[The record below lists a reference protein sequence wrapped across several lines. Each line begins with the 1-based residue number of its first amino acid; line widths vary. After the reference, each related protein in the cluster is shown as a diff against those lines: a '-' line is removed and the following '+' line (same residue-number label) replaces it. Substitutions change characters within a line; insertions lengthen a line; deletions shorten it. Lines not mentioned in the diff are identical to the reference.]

1 MSCLNTN
8 LPEYKALEE
17 VFGNNAKTK
26 IFIKRWQKEFKTDAF
41 PTVEFLQNT
50 MDLQNVKNKNKKNEF
65 VDMLFANLISEGF
78 IEQKGQNY
86 LTFNGL
92 PSDMLNFRKLE
103 DGIIVSINSSS
114 FSVNDIIQK
123 SKSKD
128 LLNTGILL
136 SHLKK
141 IFPDVNIT
149 YISEREAEQLFLS
162 VPLADRKVDDFGMV
176 KSFYDAN
183 TKTNVTRSISTIER
197 TPVEG
202 TSYLLNSR
210 GYAPFYRC
218 CAFR

>member
-78 IEQKGQNY
+78 IEQKGQNFFIKSIGKGNSTILRQKSYIKNY

-123 SKSKD
+123 SENKV
-128 LLNTGILL
+128 LLQDFLVLTCQDFYTANIKNDINNIESDISCFLIQLL
-136 SHLKK
+136 
-141 IFPDVNIT
+141 
-149 YISEREAEQLFLS
+149 
-162 VPLADRKVDDFGMV
+162 
-176 KSFYDAN
+176 
-183 TKTNVTRSISTIER
+183 
-197 TPVEG
+197 
-202 TSYLLNSR
+202 
-210 GYAPFYRC
+210 
-218 CAFR
+218 